1 MRREVQEIIE
11 YTLVLLF
18 LSIFVFTL
26 IYAVIDPEENPNAT
40 DALYTSATIQTLVGV
55 TKIPTRRSL
64 KIFYTIQSIWGF
76 ILAGGFIALILHQSK
91 K

>member
-26 IYAVIDPEENPNAT
+26 VYAVVDPEQNRDMT
-40 DALYTSATIQTLVGV
+40 DALYTSTTIQTLVGV
-55 TKIPTRRSL
+55 TKVPTRKSL
-64 KIFYTIQSIWGF
+64 KLFYIVQSIWGF
-76 ILAGGFIALILHQSK
+76 VLAGGFIALILHRSQ
-91 K
+91 